1 MYWNIIISD
10 YVDDLSG
17 DLSSQ
22 RLTGEEESEED
33 YSQSQR
39 SNTGSQGNDVCIVH
53 VNSYKCNIP
62 LCI

>member
-1 MYWNIIISD
+1 M
-10 YVDDLSG
+10 SG

-53 VNSYKCNIP
+53 VNSNNVICLIGWQYA
-62 LCI
+62 